1 MTAKTT
7 IAIIYTATLV
17 GILTWIGALFYAPY
31 LKSYS
36 SPFSGF
42 LYAVFSPTC
51 HQIPSRCFYAFG
63 NPVAVCARCLG
74 IYAGF
79 LLGILIFPLIKDFSK
94 PAMPKAKTLIFLSM
108 PIIIDA
114 TGNLAG
120 LWTSSNWVRLLTGII
135 WAIILPFY
143 FLAGLT
149 DYFLQ
154 KKREQI
160 PSRNILGPAEL

>member
-1 MTAKTT
+1 MMTAKTT
-7 IAIIYTATLV
+7 IAIIYIATLI
-17 GILTWIGALFYAPY
+17 GILTWIGALFDAPY
-31 LKSYS
+31 LKSHS
-36 SPFSGF
+36 SLFSGF

-63 NPVAVCARCLG
+63 YPVAVCARCLG

-79 LLGILIFPLIKDFSK
+79 LLGTFIFPLVKGFSK
-94 PAMPKAKTLIFLSM
+94 PTMPKAKILIFLSI
-108 PIIIDA
+108 PIFIDA
-114 TGNLAG
+114 TGNLVG
-120 LWTSSNWVRLLTGII
+120 LWISSDWMRLLTGII

-154 KKREQI
+154 KKKRTN
-160 PSRNILGPAEL
+160 SY